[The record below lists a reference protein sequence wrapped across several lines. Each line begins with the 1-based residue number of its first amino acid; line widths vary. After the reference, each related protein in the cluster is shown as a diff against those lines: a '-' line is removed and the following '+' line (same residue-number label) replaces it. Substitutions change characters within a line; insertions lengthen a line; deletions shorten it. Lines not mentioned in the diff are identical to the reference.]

1 MPVGTKRDTA
11 ETKQF
16 QAEIIA
22 IQKRLGWSNNVLAN
36 AIYCELNDEDDK
48 ESMQKFAETL
58 KKQLQRSTTPV
69 EILQNYLDIISRND
83 AFDRSNLI
91 ACKPTRLGVV
101 DIEILRGV
109 SAVAKTLIKERVEQ

>member
-22 IQKRLGWSNNVLAN
+22 IKKRLGWSNNVLAN

-91 ACKPTRLGVV
+91 AL
-101 DIEILRGV
+101 
-109 SAVAKTLIKERVEQ
+109 